1 MDEIKQWLEGEG
13 DYDAG
18 VGLYAKYCRN
28 RILLQYLMRKKDMQK
43 LRYELEKLSG
53 IKIAVPPAIPAD
65 LTVPV
70 LDDLQKPQDR
80 LRIIR
85 DGQINF
91 KMLPEVLQRVYLDA
105 CDAYKLM
112 RRFHEKM
119 KLAVTDADRSAAR
132 AELIVQDDRH
142 KTCWSAIDRWAADG
156 ALPAPVTEPPAD
168 ISPSTVGPVDGKALG
183 AARVAIGRDL
193 NMLEKT
199 EHPEA
204 KEPLLKKL
212 RANVAVVIA
221 AGCDFGKN
229 APRLEAAGLI
239 PPVIV

>member
-1 MDEIKQWLEGEG
+1 ML
-13 DYDAG
+13 
-18 VGLYAKYCRN
+18 N
-28 RILLQYLMRKKDMQK
+28 YLIRKTDMLK

-53 IKIAVPPAIPAD
+53 IKIAVPTTAPAVTQAD
-65 LTVPV
+65 LTVPT
-70 LDDLQKPQDR
+70 LDNLQKPQDR

-91 KMLPEVLQRVYLDA
+91 KMLPEAMQKVYLEA

-119 KLAVTDADRSAAR
+119 KLAATDADRAASR
-132 AELIVQDDRH
+132 ADLVIQDDRH
-142 KTCWSAIDRWAADG
+142 KACWATIDRWAADG
-156 ALPAPVTEPPAD
+156 TLPDEPPSITAPDPVAPVN
-168 ISPSTVGPVDGKALG
+168 GKALN

-193 NMLEKT
+193 NLLEKT
-199 EHPEA
+199 EQPAA
-204 KEPLLKKL
+204 KEKLLEKL

-229 APRLEAAGLI
+229 APRLETAGLI
-239 PPVIV
+239 PPVTE